1 VHVLL
6 VHVPELDA
14 GPRLIL
20 RGGDLKLMLSASTV
34 VRKTVARGKCG
45 ANGGKFN

>member
-20 RGGDLKLMLSASTV
+20 RGGDLKLTLSSSTV
-34 VRKTVARGKCG
+34 VHKAADRGKMWPSRG
-45 ANGGKFN
+45 YV